1 MASILQDVEAL
12 VVLHDG
18 RWPLPPL
25 PAAARAIRV
34 ERHTVPADASR
45 LASLLPREASV
56 LDLAYIIYTSGS
68 TGRPKGVMISHRGVC
83 NTCLD
88 INERWGVGEG
98 DVVLSLAALSF
109 DLSVY
114 DIFGVMAAGGTLVM
128 PDAQQAANPAH
139 WLKLMEACGVTVW
152 NTAPPVMTMLL
163 EYVLEFTE
171 ARERFERLPLRLVM
185 LSGDFVPL
193 KMAATLRKLLPSASG
208 LRVCAL
214 GGATEASIWSCYHE
228 IEKVESSWTSIP
240 YGRALANQSMHV
252 LNGDLQPV
260 PDLVHGEICIGGIGL
275 ADGYFG
281 DDEKTARAFVYSE
294 ALGER
299 VYRTGDMGRHLPSGD
314 VEILGRIDFQV
325 KVDGFRVEIGEVE
338 AGLRRAERVKDA
350 VVLPVGPKGR
360 QRLLGY
366 VLVESDTDATAPKG
380 AGGVAPAVAAAQEA
394 LRHNVPDYMFP
405 AVIHALTEWPMS
417 ANGKI
422 DRKALLR
429 LHEDATRDAA
439 GNAAGSGGAA
449 AAAPVAGGD
458 ALRAIGP
465 RNETEA
471 AIHAIWSAVLGRS
484 DFGVMASW
492 GELGSTSIGTM
503 RMSYQVAEALE
514 IPPLGFDV
522 LRRHRT
528 IAALATHLQAAAAQ
542 AEAPPRSFRSVLV
555 PSNSAGSAP
564 VAFFV
569 APVSGTTLCYE
580 RLIATLGGEQPFV
593 ALQHAAIDA
602 SVSTLEELAADLCE
616 ALLSH
621 LDGLPAGRRSP
632 FSLGGWSMGGV
643 LALEMALQLR
653 RQGVLGVDAVV
664 LIDSPAPMG
673 GVQLGSVAT
682 PEDTLVSYARD
693 LTAYGGG
700 LPDAAALRLGARLD
714 GVAPPRA
721 MLDAL
726 QATEALPTE
735 LGLET
740 FEGMVAVYER
750 NLRALAAYRPHLDNA
765 EALAPTLH
773 LLRAT
778 STNEHLA
785 AYAGHAR
792 VDFGWAACGFV
803 PSKVLLYLY
812 EGDHYGVVSVKALP
826 CLCDSLRPLLS
837 HAAVRLPAAAPSG
850 GGALDGDAAA
860 AAATAAA
867 TPPTSQQS
875 SMTLRTGRSFRVLS
889 RVVRPGT
896 PRAQPGSPRAADGF
910 RISAGAASDGDATK
924 CAQDAYAS
932 LLRAGGVAPDLL
944 LVSAAADV
952 DGAALVASL
961 RRMAPT
967 ACVQAVSTVAGALHN
982 GGRDRVGL
990 LGIADARGRYSVGFA
1005 PGASSAASARQ
1016 AGRAAARLA
1025 WQRGLLWE
1033 APDVVVVNASPGAEE
1048 FVLAGIAD
1056 VVGADVPCIGG
1067 SAADLG
1073 ALDGAW
1079 WVAISSP
1086 GGGGGEPAGGAPDG
1100 GARHHH
1106 QVRAPRGDRDRRQ
1119 GRRRRLCRVDAG
1131 RAPRRAR
1138 RRRRRRRRAAAR
1150 RARRYDAGAA
1160 RAPRGRQRER
1170 AVAPAHP
1177 PRDGDG
1183 ARRPHD
1189 LCRRGGGAGA
1199 DVHERYERRP
1209 RAPHARGDGGARRRR
1224 LLRVS
1229 AGRAR
1234 RLLRRLLA
1242 RHRRPPA
1249 GGRAQSLEHAGRQ
1262 ALHHDAHVRRAG
1274 RRPRRRQ
1281 RPRQPHVLAASLRRA
1296 QAHGARARGARDR
1309 RRGQRRVATAVVA
1322 AALPQPG

>member
-34 ERHTVPADASR
+34 ERHTAPADASR

-56 LDLAYIIYTSGS
+56 SDLAYIIYTSGS

-325 KVDGFRVEIGEVE
+325 KVNGFRVEIGEVE
-338 AGLRRAERVKDA
+338 AGLRRAECVKDA

-366 VLVESDTDATAPKG
+366 VLVESDADATAPKG

-394 LRHNVPDYMFP
+394 LRHNVPDYMSP

-439 GNAAGSGGAA
+439 GNAAGSGGGA

-522 LRRHRT
+522 LQRHRT

-693 LTAYGGG
+693 LTAS
-700 LPDAAALRLGARLD
+700 RR
-714 GVAPPRA
+714 
-721 MLDAL
+721 
-726 QATEALPTE
+726 
-735 LGLET
+735 
-740 FEGMVAVYER
+740 
-750 NLRALAAYRPHLDNA
+750 
-765 EALAPTLH
+765 
-773 LLRAT
+773 
-778 STNEHLA
+778 
-785 AYAGHAR
+785 HAR
-792 VDFGWAACGFV
+792 C
-803 PSKVLLYLY
+803 
-812 EGDHYGVVSVKALP
+812 
-826 CLCDSLRPLLS
+826 
-837 HAAVRLPAAAPSG
+837 
-850 GGALDGDAAA
+850 
-860 AAATAAA
+860 
-867 TPPTSQQS
+867 
-875 SMTLRTGRSFRVLS
+875 
-889 RVVRPGT
+889 
-896 PRAQPGSPRAADGF
+896 
-910 RISAGAASDGDATK
+910 
-924 CAQDAYAS
+924 
-932 LLRAGGVAPDLL
+932 
-944 LVSAAADV
+944 
-952 DGAALVASL
+952 
-961 RRMAPT
+961 
-967 ACVQAVSTVAGALHN
+967 ST
-982 GGRDRVGL
+982 R
-990 LGIADARGRYSVGFA
+990 
-1005 PGASSAASARQ
+1005 
-1016 AGRAAARLA
+1016 
-1025 WQRGLLWE
+1025 
-1033 APDVVVVNASPGAEE
+1033 
-1048 FVLAGIAD
+1048 
-1056 VVGADVPCIGG
+1056 C
-1067 SAADLG
+1067 
-1073 ALDGAW
+1073 
-1079 WVAISSP
+1079 
-1086 GGGGGEPAGGAPDG
+1086 
-1100 GARHHH
+1100 
-1106 QVRAPRGDRDRRQ
+1106 
-1119 GRRRRLCRVDAG
+1119 
-1131 RAPRRAR
+1131 R
-1138 RRRRRRRRAAAR
+1138 RRRRCPPSWASRPSRAWWPSTSATCARSPRIGRTSTTTRRLRSRCTCCAR
-1150 RARRYDAGAA
+1150 RAPTSTSPPTPATRASTLVGPPAA
-1160 RAPRGRQRER
+1160 SC
-1170 AVAPAHP
+1170 P
-1177 PRDGDG
+1177 PR
-1183 ARRPHD
+1183 
-1189 LCRRGGGAGA
+1189 CCSTST
-1199 DVHERYERRP
+1199 
-1209 RAPHARGDGGARRRR
+1209 RATTT
-1224 LLRVS
+1224 
-1229 AGRAR
+1229 
-1234 RLLRRLLA
+1234 
-1242 RHRRPPA
+1242 
-1249 GGRAQSLEHAGRQ
+1249 
-1262 ALHHDAHVRRAG
+1262 
-1274 RRPRRRQ
+1274 
-1281 RPRQPHVLAASLRRA
+1281 AS
-1296 QAHGARARGARDR
+1296 
-1309 RRGQRRVATAVVA
+1309 
-1322 AALPQPG
+1322 